1 MESIIAIIESSFPE
15 VAAVTYR
22 SLSQT
27 KSIITLTKRN
37 TIHISKRINL
47 KIKSQQMA
55 EQW

>member
-1 MESIIAIIESSFPE
+1 MESIIAIIKSSFPD
-15 VAAVTYR
+15 VAAVPYR

-37 TIHISKRINL
+37 TMHISKQIDL
-47 KIKSQQMA
+47 KIKSQQML